1 MDAEQT
7 TRLPNMVSRRGLL
20 RRLGW
25 SWIAVF
31 VAGSILSTCR
41 FFFPRTL
48 LEPPSRFKAGFPDD
62 LQPGRV
68 STLFQ
73 AMHRVWIVR
82 REDGAFF
89 ALKADCTH
97 LGCTPNWLESQSK
110 FKCPCHGSGFRPS
123 GVNFEGPAPRP
134 LDRVQIRLAAD
145 GQLEV
150 DKAIVYRGTAGEEP
164 DQLYPESLLKV

>member
-1 MDAEQT
+1 MEAEQT
-7 TRLPNMVSRRGLL
+7 TRQQEAVSRRGLL

-25 SWIAVF
+25 SGIAVF
-31 VAGSILSTCR
+31 VGGSILSTCR

-48 LEPPSRFKAGFPDD
+48 LELPSRFKAGFPDD
-62 LQPGRV
+62 FQPGTV

-73 AMHRVWIVR
+73 AKYRLWIVR
-82 REDGAFF
+82 REDGKFL
-89 ALKADCTH
+89 ALNAECTH
-97 LGCTPNWLESQSK
+97 LGCTPNWLESQRK
-110 FKCPCHGSGFRPS
+110 FKCPCHGSGFWMS

-150 DKAIVYRGTAGEEP
+150 DKAIVYRGTAGEDP
-164 DQLYPESLLKV
+164 DQLFPESLLKV